1 MPLQSNIC
9 RHNGLESFKIIQLT
23 YFDDFDGYK
32 CPLRSIRCAVSVRS
46 RSRWW
51 PQRWCLVQNWG
62 VSTVS
67 SVSQMD
73 KLRPAPSSDNFP
85 KCQHYADKCFV
96 HVPHVL
102 CKAGFCAVL
111 TAKPK
116 DKLPELY
123 VLPHFPKVPSSH
135 QDLHHKQKHELQ
147 TNYALHHAK

>member
-1 MPLQSNIC
+1 
-9 RHNGLESFKIIQLT
+9 
-23 YFDDFDGYK
+23 
-32 CPLRSIRCAVSVRS
+32 
-46 RSRWW
+46 
-51 PQRWCLVQNWG
+51 
-62 VSTVS
+62 
-67 SVSQMD
+67 MD

-85 KCQHYADKCFV
+85 KCQHHADKCFV

-111 TAKPK
+111 MAKPK

-135 QDLHHKQKHELQ
+135 QDLHRKQKHELQ